1 MDTILLY
8 EQTDRLT
15 QMESEARYAWV
26 GATVVALLLILAG
39 SLYWLSGAA
48 ERLPTKRYTVY
59 FQTQSLEG
67 LQIGSPVRMQGIN
80 VGRVEDYTILPDRPG
95 TVRVSLEVD
104 RRTPVLEDA
113 QAVISRNL
121 LTGLAAVE
129 LSNTGLSRVPLM
141 RVPPGETNPVIQ
153 EGVADL
159 SRVAELVEDL
169 GRTGHESLKRLNTLL
184 ADDNQKAIAGTLRNL
199 YALTG
204 DLRQTVPEMNAA
216 LGSARRAAEQVQSAG
231 AEMRQVVRDGGAH
244 LARVAGAVE
253 RTLAQADATLQSA
266 RTSLGRMEQELG
278 GIAVSLRISADLAT
292 QEVEAT
298 GQSLRQAGEALQAAG
313 RELADPVRI
322 LYGPLPEALGP
333 GEARR

>member
-1 MDTILLY
+1 
-8 EQTDRLT
+8 
-15 QMESEARYAWV
+15 MESEARYAWV
-26 GATVVALLLILAG
+26 GATVLALFLILVG

-59 FQTQSLEG
+59 FQSQSLEG
-67 LQIGSPVRMQGIN
+67 LQIGSPVRMQGIK

-104 RRTPVLEDA
+104 RRTPVLEGV

-121 LTGLAAVE
+121 LTGLAAVD
-129 LSNTGLSRVPLM
+129 LTNTASGRVPLM
-141 RVPPGETNPVIQ
+141 RVPDGESDPVIQ

-169 GRTGHESLKRLNTLL
+169 GRTGHESLQRLNTLL
-184 ADDNQKAIAGTLRNL
+184 ADDNQKALAATLRNL
-199 YALTG
+199 SALTG
-204 DLRQTVPEMNAA
+204 ELRQTVPEVNDT
-216 LGSARRAAEQVQSAG
+216 LGSARRAAEQLQGTG
-231 AEMRQVVRDGGAH
+231 AEMGQVVRDGGAH
-244 LARVAGAVE
+244 LARVARSAE
-253 RTLAQADATLQSA
+253 HTLAEADATLQAA
-266 RTSLGRMEQELG
+266 RTSLGRMEQTLD
-278 GIAVSLRISADLAT
+278 GIAVSLRVSADLAT

-322 LYGPLPEALGP
+322 LYGPLPETLGP

>member
-1 MDTILLY
+1 
-8 EQTDRLT
+8 
-15 QMESEARYAWV
+15 MESEARYAWV
-26 GATVVALLLILAG
+26 GATVLALCLILAG

-59 FQTQSLEG
+59 FQSQSLEG
-67 LQIGSPVRMQGIN
+67 LQIGSPVRMQGIK
-80 VGRVEDYTILPDRPG
+80 VGRVEDYTILPDQPG

-104 RRTPVLEDA
+104 RRTPVLEGV

-129 LSNTGLSRVPLM
+129 LTNTGASRVPLM
-141 RVPPGETNPVIQ
+141 RVPEGETDPVIQ

-159 SRVAELVEDL
+159 SRVAELMEDL
-169 GRTGHESLKRLNTLL
+169 GRTGHESLKRLNNLL

-199 YALTG
+199 NALTG
-204 DLRQTVPEMNAA
+204 ELRHTVPEMNATLDA
-216 LGSARRAAEQVQSAG
+216 ARQAAAQLQRTG
-231 AEMRQVVRDGGAH
+231 AELGQVARDGGAH
-244 LARVAGAVE
+244 LDRVARAAE
-253 RTLAQADATLQSA
+253 RTLAEADTTLQTA

-278 GIAVSLRISADLAT
+278 GIAVSLRLSADLAT

-333 GEARR
+333 GETRR

>member
-1 MDTILLY
+1 
-8 EQTDRLT
+8 
-15 QMESEARYAWV
+15 MESEARYAWV
-26 GATVVALLLILAG
+26 GATVVALFLILAG

-67 LQIGSPVRMQGIN
+67 LQIGSPVRMQGIK

-104 RRTPVLEDA
+104 RRTPVLEGI

-129 LSNTGLSRVPLM
+129 LTNTGVSRVPLM
-141 RVPPGETNPVIQ
+141 RVPEGETDPVIQ

-184 ADDNQKAIAGTLRNL
+184 ADDNQKALAATLRNL
-199 YALTG
+199 SALTG
-204 DLRQTVPEMNAA
+204 ELRQTVPEVNAT
-216 LGSARRAAEQVQSAG
+216 LGAARQAAGQLQGTG
-231 AEMRQVVRDGGAH
+231 AEMGQVVREGGAQ
-244 LARVAGAVE
+244 LARVARSAE
-253 RTLAQADATLQSA
+253 RTLGEADVTLQTA
-266 RTSLGRMEQELG
+266 RVSLERMEQELG
-278 GIAVSLRISADLAT
+278 GIAVRLRISADLAT

-322 LYGPLPEALGP
+322 LYGPLPETLGP

>member
-1 MDTILLY
+1 
-8 EQTDRLT
+8 
-15 QMESEARYAWV
+15 MESEARYAWV
-26 GATVVALLLILAG
+26 GATVVALFLILAG

-67 LQIGSPVRMQGIN
+67 LQIGSPVRMQGIK

-104 RRTPVLEDA
+104 RRTPVLEGI

-129 LSNTGLSRVPLM
+129 LTNTGVSRVPLM
-141 RVPPGETNPVIQ
+141 RVPEGETDPVIQ

-184 ADDNQKAIAGTLRNL
+184 ADDNQKALAATLRNL
-199 YALTG
+199 SALTG
-204 DLRQTVPEMNAA
+204 ELRQTVPEVNAT
-216 LGSARRAAEQVQSAG
+216 LGAARQAAGQLQGTG
-231 AEMRQVVRDGGAH
+231 AEMGQVVREGGAQ
-244 LARVAGAVE
+244 LARVARSAE
-253 RTLAQADATLQSA
+253 RTLGEADVTLQAA
-266 RTSLGRMEQELG
+266 RVSLERMEQELG
-278 GIAVSLRISADLAT
+278 GIAVRLRISADLAT

-322 LYGPLPEALGP
+322 LYGPLPETLGP

>member
-1 MDTILLY
+1 
-8 EQTDRLT
+8 
-15 QMESEARYAWV
+15 MESEARYAWV
-26 GATVVALLLILAG
+26 GATVVALFLILAG

-48 ERLPTKRYTVY
+48 DRLPTTRYTVY
-59 FQTQSLEG
+59 FQNQSLEG
-67 LQIGSPVRMQGIN
+67 LQIGSPVRMQGIK
-80 VGRVEDYTILPDRPG
+80 VGKVEDYTILPDRPG

-104 RRTPVLEDA
+104 RRTPVLEGV

-121 LTGLAAVE
+121 LTGLAAVD
-129 LSNTGLSRVPLM
+129 LTNTGPSRVPLM
-141 RVPPGETNPVIQ
+141 RVPEGETAPVIQ

-184 ADDNQKAIAGTLRNL
+184 ADDNQRALAATLRNL
-199 YALTG
+199 SALTA
-204 DLRQTVPEMNAA
+204 DLRQTVPEVNAT
-216 LGSARRAAEQVQSAG
+216 LGAARQAAERLQDTG
-231 AEMRQVVRDGGAH
+231 AEMGQVVREGGAH
-244 LARVAGAVE
+244 LARLSSAAE
-253 RTLAQADATLQSA
+253 RTLAEADATLKSA

-278 GIAVSLRISADLAT
+278 GIALSLRISADLAT

-322 LYGPLPEALGP
+322 LYGPLPETLGP

>member
-1 MDTILLY
+1 
-8 EQTDRLT
+8 
-15 QMESEARYAWV
+15 MESEARYVWV
-26 GATVVALLLILAG
+26 GATVVALFLILAG

-48 ERLPTKRYTVY
+48 DRLPTKRYTVY

-67 LQIGSPVRMQGIN
+67 LQVGSPVRMQGIK

-104 RRTPVLEDA
+104 RRTPVLEGI

-129 LSNTGLSRVPLM
+129 LTNTGSSRVPLM
-141 RVPPGETNPVIQ
+141 RVPEGETDPVIQ

-184 ADDNQKAIAGTLRNL
+184 ADDNQKALALTLRNL
-199 YALTG
+199 GALTG
-204 DLRQTVPEMNAA
+204 ELRQTVPEVNAT
-216 LGSARRAAEQVQSAG
+216 LISARQAAEQVQSSA
-231 AEMRQVVRDGGAH
+231 AEMGQVARDGGAQ
-244 LARVAGAVE
+244 LARVARSAE
-253 RTLAQADATLQSA
+253 HTLAQADATLQTA
-266 RTSLGRMEQELG
+266 RASLGRMEQELG
-278 GIAVSLRISADLAT
+278 GIAVSLRIGADLAT

>member
-1 MDTILLY
+1 
-8 EQTDRLT
+8 
-15 QMESEARYAWV
+15 MESEARYAWV
-26 GATVVALLLILAG
+26 GATVVALFMILAG

-59 FQTQSLEG
+59 FQNQSLEG
-67 LQIGSPVRMQGIN
+67 LQIGSPVRMQGIK
-80 VGRVEDYTILPDRPG
+80 VGKVEDYTILPYRPG

-104 RRTPVLEDA
+104 RRTPVLEGI

-129 LSNTGLSRVPLM
+129 LTNTGGSRVPLM
-141 RVPPGETNPVIQ
+141 RVPEGETDPVIA

-159 SRVAELVEDL
+159 SRMAELVEDL

-184 ADDNQKAIAGTLRNL
+184 ADDNQKALAGTLRNL
-199 YALTG
+199 NALTG
-204 DLRQTVPEMNAA
+204 ELRQTVPELNAT
-216 LGSARRAAEQVQSAG
+216 LGSARLAAGQLQDTGAEIGQLARAGGAQLAHLSRAA
-231 AEMRQVVRDGGAH
+231 
-244 LARVAGAVE
+244 E
-253 RTLAQADATLQSA
+253 RTLAEADVTLQTA
-266 RTSLGRMEQELG
+266 RASLGRMEQELG

-313 RELADPVRI
+313 RELADPMRI

>member
-1 MDTILLY
+1 
-8 EQTDRLT
+8 
-15 QMESEARYAWV
+15 MESEARYAWV
-26 GATVVALLLILAG
+26 GATVVVLFLILAG

-59 FQTQSLEG
+59 FETQSLEG
-67 LQIGSPVRMQGIN
+67 LQIGSPVRMQGIK

-104 RRTPVLEDA
+104 RRTPVLEGI

-129 LSNTGLSRVPLM
+129 LTNTGPSRVPLM
-141 RVPPGETNPVIQ
+141 RVPEGETDPVIQ

-184 ADDNQKAIAGTLRNL
+184 ADDNQKALAGTLRNL
-199 YALTG
+199 NALTG
-204 DLRQTVPEMNAA
+204 ELRQSVPELNAT
-216 LGSARRAAEQVQSAG
+216 LGSARQAAERLQGTADEIGQA
-231 AEMRQVVRDGGAH
+231 ARDGGAQ
-244 LARVAGAVE
+244 LERVASAAE
-253 RTLAQADATLQSA
+253 RSLAEADATLQAA
-266 RTSLGRMEQELG
+266 RLTLGRMEQELG
-278 GIAVSLRISADLAT
+278 GIAVSLRLSADLAT

-333 GEARR
+333 GEAGR

>member
-1 MDTILLY
+1 
-8 EQTDRLT
+8 
-15 QMESEARYAWV
+15 MESEARYAWV
-26 GATVVALLLILAG
+26 GATVAALFLILAG

-48 ERLPTKRYTVY
+48 DRLPTKRYTVY

-67 LQIGSPVRMQGIN
+67 LQIGSPVRMQGIK

-104 RRTPVLEDA
+104 RRTPVLEGI

-129 LSNTGLSRVPLM
+129 LTNTGSSRVPLM
-141 RVPPGETNPVIQ
+141 RVPAGETDPVIE

-184 ADDNQKAIAGTLRNL
+184 ADDNQKALAGTLRNL
-199 YALTG
+199 SALTG
-204 DLRQTVPEMNAA
+204 DLRQTVPEVNAT
-216 LGSARRAAEQVQSAG
+216 LGAARQAAERLQSTG
-231 AEMRQVVRDGGAH
+231 AEMGQVVRDGGAH
-244 LARVAGAVE
+244 LARVARSAE
-253 RTLAQADATLQSA
+253 RTLAEADVTLQAA
-266 RTSLGRMEQELG
+266 RLSLGRMEQELG

>member
-1 MDTILLY
+1 VDTILFF

-26 GATVVALLLILAG
+26 GAMVVVLFLVLAG

-48 ERLPTKRYTVY
+48 ERLPTKRFTVY

-67 LQIGSPVRMQGIN
+67 LQIGSPVRMQGIR

-104 RRTPVLEDA
+104 RRVPVLEGV

-129 LSNTGLSRVPLM
+129 LTNTGTSRVPLM
-141 RVPPGETNPVIQ
+141 RVPAGETDPVIE

-169 GRTGHESLKRLNTLL
+169 GRTGHESLRRLNTLL
-184 ADDNQKAIAGTLRNL
+184 ADDNQRALAATLRNL
-199 YALTG
+199 SALTG
-204 DLRQTVPEMNAA
+204 EMRQTVPEVNAT
-216 LGSARRAAEQVQSAG
+216 LGSARQAAERLQTTTAEVGQVAR
-231 AEMRQVVRDGGAH
+231 EGGAH
-244 LARVAGAVE
+244 LARVARAAE
-253 RTLAQADATLQSA
+253 LTLAEADATLQTA
-266 RTSLGRMEQELG
+266 RASLGRMEQTLD
-278 GIAVSLRISADLAT
+278 GIAVSLRLSADLAS

-313 RELADPVRI
+313 RELADPRRI
-322 LYGPLPEALGP
+322 LYGPPVEALGP